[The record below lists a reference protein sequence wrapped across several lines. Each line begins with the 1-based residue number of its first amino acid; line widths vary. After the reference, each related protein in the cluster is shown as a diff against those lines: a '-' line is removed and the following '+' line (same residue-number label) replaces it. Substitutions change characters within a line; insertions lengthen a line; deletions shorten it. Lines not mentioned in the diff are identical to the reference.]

1 MDLTRLSES
10 DLKALA
16 DGRVDAM
23 STEGLQYIAS
33 QQPQQTP
40 QQAPQQAGAL
50 SRVMQTARE
59 SPMQLMEPFSRGV
72 AEGMFVEPAL
82 GISQLVSRGLGMGET
97 ELDRYIQ
104 RREQTIEQTPG
115 MESGRLGGMLLS
127 PAAAPLSRIP
137 GLVSSIP
144 LIGGSRTVQ
153 SAATGGSAALLTP
166 VTTEGD
172 FAEQKATQAGVGAIA
187 GPIMDV
193 AISPLARMGA
203 PERPEALAL
212 QRSGVDVSRL
222 TPGQQLGG
230 VAKRAE
236 ETLKSVPI
244 LGEAVR
250 QAEMRGFEEFN
261 RGLINNVVKQASPN
275 VSVPKS
281 MTTSGAIDFAGKELS
296 RAYTRELS
304 KINIV
309 PDVNMFL
316 RVSSVVPNFSQ
327 QLTKE
332 NADLLE
338 KLVNN
343 RVVKQI
349 QTKPGQ
355 SLSGQTIKRI
365 DSELGE
371 LEAKYRKSADAQQRT
386 IGEAL
391 GNVKETIRDYIG
403 QQDPSGK
410 INNLNAIYAD
420 FLRLEN
426 AASRSQRPGNVFS
439 PEQLQQAVRGMDS
452 SRRGRAF
459 ARGQARMQ
467 QTAEAG
473 REMLGTRV
481 PDSGTPER
489 LSVPIT
495 AAGIASMLG
504 GTGAVP
510 VENLLVPGLLG
521 AGALGAYTRPGQA
534 TIRGI
539 SQIAPGLRSTLP
551 LIAPQFAQE

>member
-1 MDLTRLSES
+1 MDLTKLSDD

-16 DGRVDAM
+16 EGNISAM

-33 QQPQQTP
+33 QQQPQQ
-40 QQAPQQAGAL
+40 QQAGAF
-50 SRVMQTARE
+50 SQIMQTARE
-59 SPMQLMEPFSRGV
+59 APMQLMEPFTRGV
-72 AEGMFVEPAL
+72 AEGMFAEPAL
-82 GISQLVSRGLGMGET
+82 GLSQLVTRGLGMGET
-97 ELDRYIQ
+97 ALDRYI
-104 RREQTIEQTPG
+104 REREQTIERTPG
-115 MESGRLGGMLLS
+115 MESGRFAGMLLS
-127 PAAAPLSRIP
+127 PAAGPLSRVP
-137 GLVSSIP
+137 GVVSSVPIV
-144 LIGGSRTVQ
+144 GGSRTLQ

-172 FAEQKATQAGVGAIA
+172 FAEQKATQAGVGAVA
-187 GPIMDV
+187 GPVMDI

-230 VAKRAE
+230 VVKRAE

-244 LGEAVR
+244 VGEAVR

-261 RGLINNVVKQASPN
+261 RGLLNNIVQQVNPKA
-275 VSVPKS
+275 SVPKA
-281 MTTSGAIDFAGKELS
+281 MTTSGAVDFAGKEIS

-316 RVSSVVPNFSQ
+316 RVSSVVPRFSQ
-327 QLTKE
+327 ELTKE
-332 NADLLE
+332 NAELLE
-338 KLVNN
+338 RLVNN
-343 RVVKQI
+343 RVIRQI

-355 SLSGQTIKRI
+355 SLSGKTIKRI

-371 LEAKYRKSADAQQRT
+371 LEAKYRKSGDAQQRT
-386 IGEAL
+386 IGEAIRD
-391 GNVKETIRDYIG
+391 VKDTIRDYIG
-403 QQDPSGK
+403 QQDPTGE
-410 INNLNAIYAD
+410 INKLNSVYAD

-426 AASRSQRPGNVFS
+426 AASRSQRTGNVFS
-439 PEQLQQAVRGMDS
+439 PEQLQQAVRSMDS
-452 SRRGRAF
+452 SRKGRAF

-473 REMLGTRV
+473 REVLGTRV

-489 LSVPIT
+489 LTIPIT
-495 AAGIASMLG
+495 AAGLTGMLG
-504 GTGAVP
+504 GTGVIP
-510 VENLLVPGLLG
+510 VEQMLVPGLLG

-534 TIRGI
+534 TIRGLA
-539 SQIAPGLRSTLP
+539 QIAPGLRSTLP
-551 LIAPQFAQE
+551 MVAPQFAQE